1 MNKLKTRRVISGTCI
16 TLLTLGT
23 LYCVPN
29 TLTDTTIAI
38 TSPQTNETN
47 STTEQPS
54 TEEPSTE
61 QPSTEEPSTEQP
73 STEEPSTEQPST
85 EEPSTEQPST
95 EEPTTEQPS
104 TEEPSTEEPSTE
116 EPTTEQPS
124 TEEPTTEQPSTEEPS
139 TEEPSTEEPSTEQP
153 STEEPSTEEPS
164 TEEPSTE
171 QPAPPPKPDEPT
183 QGNSDESH
191 PGGDRGQPSKP
202 GNNTQSVPTPPG
214 SNRPEG
220 NEVATGGGNRSNFNR
235 DNNMLNP
242 YQNQLLS
249 QYQNETKRNAFSV
262 ANFNPLSSDQYYQLL
277 DRNMLA
283 LISGEFGSNDN
294 RKRLFSKSFLNH
306 QNEDKV
312 REINQ
317 NGENLEAQQQGKQN
331 IGNHGNLSLIKYM
344 GVGLASII
352 FIVAFSIV
360 IWKRIRKMN

>member
-1 MNKLKTRRVISGTCI
+1 MNKLKTRRMISGTCI

-47 STTEQPS
+47 STSEQPS

-85 EEPSTEQPST
+85 EEPSTE
-95 EEPTTEQPS
+95 EPTSEQ
-104 TEEPSTEEPSTE
+104 
-116 EPTTEQPS
+116 
-124 TEEPTTEQPSTEEPS
+124 
-139 TEEPSTEEPSTEQP
+139 PSTEEPSTEQP
-153 STEEPSTEEPS
+153 STEEPSTEQPS

-171 QPAPPPKPDEPT
+171 QPAPPPKPDGPS

-220 NEVATGGGNRSNFNR
+220 NEVTTGGGNGSNFNR

-262 ANFNPLSSDQYYQLL
+262 ANFNPLTSDKYYQLL

-283 LISGEFGSNDN
+283 LMSGEFGSNDN

>member
-1 MNKLKTRRVISGTCI
+1 MNKLKTRRMISGTCI

-47 STTEQPS
+47 STTEQPSTEQPSTEEPSTEEPSTEQPS

-95 EEPTTEQPS
+95 EEP
-104 TEEPSTEEPSTE
+104 
-116 EPTTEQPS
+116 
-124 TEEPTTEQPSTEEPS
+124 
-139 TEEPSTEEPSTEQP
+139 STEQP
-153 STEEPSTEEPS
+153 STEEPSTE
-164 TEEPSTE
+164 
-171 QPAPPPKPDEPT
+171 QPPPPAPKPDGPSP
-183 QGNSDESH
+183 GNSDESH
-191 PGGDRGQPSKP
+191 PGGDRGQPPKP
-202 GNNTQSVPTPPG
+202 GDNNQSEPNTPG
-214 SNRPEG
+214 SNRPQG
-220 NEVATGGGNRSNFNR
+220 NEVATGGINGSNFNR
-235 DNNMLNP
+235 DNKILNP

-249 QYQNETKRNAFSV
+249 QNQNETKRNAFSV
-262 ANFNPLSSDQYYQLL
+262 ANFNPLSSEQYYQIL
-277 DRNMLA
+277 DRKMLA
-283 LISGEFGSNDN
+283 LMSGEMGTYDY
-294 RKRLFSKSFLNH
+294 RKRLFGKSLLNH

-331 IGNHGNLSLIKYM
+331 NGNHGNLNLIKYM

>member
-104 TEEPSTEEPSTE
+104 TEEPSTEQPSTEEPSTE
-116 EPTTEQPS
+116 EPS

-164 TEEPSTE
+164 TE
-171 QPAPPPKPDEPT
+171 QPAPPPKPDGPT

>member
-1 MNKLKTRRVISGTCI
+1 MHKLKTRHMLSGTCI

-23 LYCVPN
+23 LYGVPN
-29 TLTDTTIAI
+29 NLTDTTIAI
-38 TSPQTNETN
+38 TSSHSNETN
-47 STTEQPS
+47 STNEQPSTEHPSTEQPS

-95 EEPTTEQPS
+95 EEPSTEQ
-104 TEEPSTEEPSTE
+104 
-116 EPTTEQPS
+116 
-124 TEEPTTEQPSTEEPS
+124 
-139 TEEPSTEEPSTEQP
+139 PSTEEPSTEQP
-153 STEEPSTEEPS
+153 STEEPSTEQPS
-164 TEEPSTE
+164 TEEPSTD
-171 QPAPPPKPDEPT
+171 QPPPPPPKPDGPS
-183 QGNSDESH
+183 QGNSDESN
-191 PGGDRGQPSKP
+191 PGGDRGQSPKP
-202 GNNTQSVPTPPG
+202 NDNNQSEQTTPG
-214 SNRPEG
+214 SNRPG
-220 NEVATGGGNRSNFNR
+220 SNEATTAGVNGSNFNR
-235 DNNMLNP
+235 DNKMLNP
-242 YQNQLLS
+242 YQNQLFS
-249 QYQNETKRNAFSV
+249 QPQNESKRNAFSV
-262 ANFNPLSSDQYYQLL
+262 ANFNPFCSEQYYQLL

-283 LISGEFGSNDN
+283 LMSGEFGSNDN
-294 RKRLFSKSFLNH
+294 RKRLFGKSFLNH

-317 NGENLEAQQQGKQN
+317 NGENLEAHQQGKQT